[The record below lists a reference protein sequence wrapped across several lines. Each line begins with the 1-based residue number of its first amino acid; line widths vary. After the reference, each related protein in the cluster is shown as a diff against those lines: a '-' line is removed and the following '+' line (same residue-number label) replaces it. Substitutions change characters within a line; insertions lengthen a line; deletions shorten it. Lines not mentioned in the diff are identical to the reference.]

1 MSRKETLRAGLV
13 KAALANRITNEQG
26 AYALGMTSRQF
37 QRLKQR
43 FRVEGVAGL
52 VHRAR
57 GRPSRRTLPS
67 SVRAAIE
74 TLMTTTYDRFN
85 DVHLTE
91 KLREVHGLAVS
102 RASVR
107 RIRLALRRP
116 AHRRRRPPKHRARRI
131 PAPALG
137 ELVQL
142 DASPY
147 RWLEERG
154 PAAALHGA
162 IDDATSI
169 PLALWFRP
177 TEDFNGYLRVL
188 DHTCRTYGVPVELYG
203 DRLNV
208 FVRNDQHWTLAEQL
222 RGAQDPTHFGR
233 VLRDLG
239 IGFIRAHSPQ
249 AKGRIERL
257 WATLQDRL
265 VSELR
270 LRGIA
275 TLEAAHAFL
284 PEFLD
289 DFRRRFAHAPAD
301 PQPAWRPAPRDLA
314 LILSCRYTRVV
325 ARDNTVRVGA
335 RWLQI
340 PAGPRGR
347 SYAGCR
353 VQARELLDGRLLVL
367 YENTVL
373 ATQPP
378 PVSHF
383 VLTPRVN
390 AGRERERAERR
401 RRERTTRLTRALD
414 ELAAVARASRREV
427 VRAPASPPSST
438 PRAQRS
444 STYDHPWRRSFSRR
458 GFELLGR

>member
-1 MSRKETLRAGLV
+1 METFTMSRKETLRAGLV

-26 AYALGMTSRQF
+26 AHALGMTSRQF
-37 QRLKQR
+37 QRIKQR

-107 RIRLALRRP
+107 RIRLVLRRP

-177 TEDFNGYLRVL
+177 TEDFNGYLRGL
-188 DHTCRTYGVPVELYG
+188 DHTCRTDGVPVELYG

-275 TLEAAHAFL
+275 TLEAANAFL
-284 PEFLD
+284 PEFIA
-289 DFRRRFAHAPAD
+289 DFNRRFARAAAAAPM
-301 PQPAWRPAPRDLA
+301 WRRPPRDLD
-314 LILSCRYTRVV
+314 LLLSCRYHRVA
-325 ARDNTVRVGA
+325 ARDNTLRLGSRLV
-335 RWLQI
+335 QI
-340 PAGPRGR
+340 PRGPHGR
-347 SYAGCR
+347 SYARRR
-353 VQARELLDGRLLVL
+353 VEVRELLDGRLV
-367 YENTVL
+367 VL
-373 ATQPP
+373 AEATVIATMPASRGEFTLVARRSP
-378 PVSHF
+378 
-383 VLTPRVN
+383 N
-390 AGRERERAERR
+390 KDRR
-401 RRERTTRLTRALD
+401 R
-414 ELAAVARASRREV
+414 ARVPRPL
-427 VRAPASPPSST
+427 PASAALRRLAEVFPT
-438 PRAQRS
+438 PAPR
-444 STYDHPWRRSFSRR
+444 HPWRRAYNPFLAARAASRQDR
-458 GFELLGR
+458 G

>member
-26 AYALGMTSRQF
+26 AHALGMTSRQF

-43 FRVEGVAGL
+43 FRAEGVEGL

-57 GRPSRRTLPS
+57 GRPSRRQLPS
-67 SVRAAIE
+67 SMRAAIE
-74 TLMTTTYDRFN
+74 KLMTTTYERFN

-91 KLREVHGLAVS
+91 KLREVHGLDVS
-102 RASVR
+102 RASIR
-107 RIRLALRRP
+107 RIRLALQRP
-116 AHRRRRPPKHRARRI
+116 AHRRRRPPKHRARRT
-131 PAPALG
+131 PVPALG
-137 ELVQL
+137 QLVQL
-142 DASPY
+142 DASPFN
-147 RWLEERG
+147 WLEDRG

-177 TEDFNGYLRVL
+177 REDLNGYLRVL
-188 DHTCRTYGVPVELYG
+188 DHTCRRYGVPVELYG
-203 DRLNV
+203 DRLNL
-208 FVRNDQHWTLAEQL
+208 FVRNDHHWTLDEQL

-233 VLRDLG
+233 VLRDLA

-270 LRGIA
+270 LRGID
-275 TLEAAHAFL
+275 TLEQANAFL

-289 DFRRRFAHAPAD
+289 DFRRRFARAPAQ

-325 ARDNTVRVGA
+325 ARDNTVRVGS

-340 PAGPRGR
+340 PPGPHGR

-353 VQARELLDGRLLVL
+353 VQVRELLDGRLVVL
-367 YENTVL
+367 YEHTVL
-373 ATQPP
+373 AGQPSP
-378 PVSHF
+378 SSDF

-390 AGRERERAERR
+390 AGRERELAERR
-401 RRERTTRLTRALD
+401 RQQRTTRLTRALD
-414 ELAAVARASRREV
+414 ELAAVARGSGRRV
-427 VRAPASPPSST
+427 VRAPVPAPSVPPA
-438 PRAQRS
+438 PANPPK
-444 STYDHPWRRSFSRR
+444 DHPWRRSFSRR